1 MVRLSVKPRAQTFDD
16 RTGSEVFTLP
26 QAQVTENEKHDYYDA
41 NDVEDI
47 IHSDFSPSLRID
59 ATLISYGSRRQCNS
73 SVKTHVQW
81 EQVRCHIWLKWA
93 I

>member
-47 IHSDFSPSLRID
+47 IHSDFSPFSTNRRY
-59 ATLISYGSRRQCNS
+59 AYSYGSRRQCNS
-73 SVKTHVQW
+73 SVKIHV
-81 EQVRCHIWLKWA
+81 L
-93 I
+93 

>member
-16 RTGSEVFTLP
+16 RTGSEVVTLP

-47 IHSDFSPSLRID
+47 IHSDFSPFSTNRRYAYFLWIRVGNVMLLSRPMFNGSKCD
-59 ATLISYGSRRQCNS
+59 AISG
-73 SVKTHVQW
+73 
-81 EQVRCHIWLKWA
+81 
-93 I
+93 

>member
-16 RTGSEVFTLP
+16 RIGSEVFTLP

-47 IHSDFSPSLRID
+47 IHSDFSPFS
-59 ATLISYGSRRQCNS
+59 TNRRYAYFL
-73 SVKTHVQW
+73 W
-81 EQVRCHIWLKWA
+81 IA
-93 I
+93 